1 MQSSH
6 EAADSSNGE
15 SGEQWARPLSSPR
28 LVVIGASAGGVDALK
43 RVLGRLP
50 ADFPAA
56 IAFVQHRGTEFPE
69 RLIEI
74 LSNSTSL
81 KVRHAQDGMPL
92 EAGTVYVC
100 PPGIHMVA
108 EHSLRLAAGAR
119 LNFVRP
125 SADLMLE
132 SAAGAYGDRAIGV
145 VLSGA
150 GWDGA
155 LGSLAISQAGGTVI
169 AQEEESCAFAD
180 MPTAASN
187 VGSSELRLPPEQIAG
202 ALQQMVQQCVPVHS
216 DPPMASSGEAAS
228 PLRVLLA
235 DDHRVLL
242 DGLRLLIDGEADMQ
256 VVGCADEGVAAVRR
270 ADELLPD
277 VVVMDI
283 CMPGLDGVEATR
295 QIISGA
301 SSAKIVALSSFS
313 DAGSMAR
320 ILQAGAS
327 GYLTKHR
334 AFGELIQAIR
344 SVANGKP
351 FFSRDVAGLVASGR
365 VRIQAPSASE

>member
-1 MQSSH
+1 MPMQTSH
-6 EAADSSNGE
+6 EAASSSNGE
-15 SGEQWARPLSSPR
+15 FGEQWARPLSSPR
-28 LVVIGASAGGVDALK
+28 LVAIGASAGGVGALK
-43 RVLGRLP
+43 KVLSRLP

-81 KVRHAQDGMPL
+81 KVRHAEDGVPL

-100 PPGIHMVA
+100 PPGVHMVA
-108 EHSLRLAAGAR
+108 EHSLRLAAGPR

-155 LGSLAISQAGGTVI
+155 LGSLAISQAGGSVI
-169 AQEEESCAFAD
+169 TQEDDSCTFAD

-187 VGSSELRLPPEQIAG
+187 VGSSELRLPPEQIAA
-202 ALQQMVQQCVPVHS
+202 ALQQMVQQCVPVPMQTA
-216 DPPMASSGEAAS
+216 PPTASSVEAAS

-256 VVGCADEGVAAVRR
+256 VVGCADEGAAAVRW

-295 QIISGA
+295 QILSGA
-301 SSAKIVALSSFS
+301 SAAKIVALSSFS
-313 DAGSMAR
+313 DSGSMTR

-334 AFGELIQAIR
+334 AFGELVQAIR

-365 VRIQAPSASE
+365 VRMPAV